1 LIAKISWK
9 NAILY
14 PLRDQEHLMKPT
26 LRQLLFRPVI
36 FVGFVLGLLVLGE
49 LLAIGR
55 LTWINNQRIHTIEDG
70 IERGRHMEKAV
81 FELLELQLKLSTL
94 KSNGV
99 STQTDINDIRVQL
112 ITILEAHNQAF
123 LVPLDLNNLQNVFAT
138 ATSGDQPSML
148 RALELIEQ
156 VLDKQAA
163 EEEKQLNNVK
173 SDSQLELQL
182 AIILP
187 LLLFWFGHYFFRTN
201 VLEPLDSLKE
211 LLSGLAEGEM
221 KPIDRDT
228 PDPLLHALFDRYNQ
242 LVTRLQE
249 LEQEH
254 LEHTSAL
261 EFRVRQTSHAL
272 LDLSQQL
279 AKAERLAALAELAA
293 STAHELR
300 NPLASIQ
307 LALENMLQ
315 ECVDTELSERMQLVY
330 REVQRLT
337 RNLNDLLASARN
349 SAEFSQKI
357 NIRQILEELLM
368 LLKYQAEENIKFSYD
383 VSADLYAFLPEREF
397 RQMLLNLLLNSIQA
411 IGPNSGEIRVV
422 ATYGNNRL
430 FITISDTG
438 PGFNDDIL
446 EHGIRPFVSL
456 KDGGSGLGLAMV
468 QRFVKDHHGR
478 LQLQNIP
485 PGHAC
490 VSLSLP
496 TS

>member
-1 LIAKISWK
+1 
-9 NAILY
+9 
-14 PLRDQEHLMKPT
+14 MKPT
-26 LRQLLFRPVI
+26 MRQLLFRPVI
-36 FVGFVLGLLVLGE
+36 FVSFVLGLLVIGE

-55 LTWINNQRIHTIEDG
+55 LTWVNNLRIHSIEDG
-70 IERGRHMEKAV
+70 IGRGRHMEKAI
-81 FELLELQLKLSTL
+81 FELLELQLKLSSR
-94 KSNGV
+94 KGSGIAKQ
-99 STQTDINDIRVQL
+99 SDIAEIQAQL
-112 ITILEAHNQAF
+112 IGILESHNNAF
-123 LVPLDLNNLQNVFAT
+123 PVPLDLNNLQDVFAK
-138 ATSGDQPSML
+138 ASPSDQPSMM
-148 RALELIEQ
+148 RALEVIEQ
-156 VLDKQAA
+156 VLDKQAS
-163 EEEKQLNNVK
+163 EEEKLLNNVK
-173 SDSQLELQL
+173 NDSQLELQL

-187 LLLFWFGHYFFRTN
+187 LLLFWIGHYFFKTN

-221 KPIDRDT
+221 KPIERDT
-228 PDPLLHALFDRYNQ
+228 SDPLLHALFDRYNH
-242 LVTRLQE
+242 LVSRLLE

-254 LEHTSAL
+254 LEHTTAL
-261 EFRVRQTSHAL
+261 ERRVRQTSHAL

-315 ECVDTELSERMQLVY
+315 ECDDTDIAERMQLVY

-349 SAEFSQKI
+349 SAESSQQI
-357 NIRQILEELLM
+357 NVRQILEELLM
-368 LLKYQAEENIKFSYD
+368 LLKYQAQENISFSYEVD
-383 VSADLYAFLPEREF
+383 PDIFAFLPESEF

-422 ATYGNNRL
+422 ATQGNNRL
-430 FITISDTG
+430 FMTISDSG
-438 PGFNDDIL
+438 PGFSEDFL
-446 EHGIRPFVSL
+446 QHGIRPFVSL
-456 KDGGSGLGLAMV
+456 KDGGTGLGLAMV

-496 TS
+496 IA